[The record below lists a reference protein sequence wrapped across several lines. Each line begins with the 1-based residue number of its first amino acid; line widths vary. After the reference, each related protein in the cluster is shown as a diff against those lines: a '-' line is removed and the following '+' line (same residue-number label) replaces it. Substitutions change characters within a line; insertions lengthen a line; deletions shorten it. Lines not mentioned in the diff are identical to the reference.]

1 MREIKD
7 LKSKIPLLLG
17 AIVIL
22 LLALF
27 KCTSCSQ
34 VSDSEEETQFA
45 IEGQTEEGFEDGTY
59 CADVNYYN
67 PNTSTDK
74 TYTLEVEVSNNEV
87 VQINWGNG
95 GWLDEDHF
103 SAPTLDENGSCS
115 FTSDRGYDYTVEI
128 TGRNCSNLDSQDKY
142 RSKNLP
148 KYTFE
153 EATEILNMTQEEI
166 EECDNYEEGEL
177 LSEND
182 LGLLKNYLKGIR
194 VYLREMRELDG
205 DYTSVEDIKQSQR
218 NLQNEI
224 NEGYIIGMQTHSM
237 GELKYTTVKIRK
249 RGVVYLFEVQ
259 GNSECTMGTAR
270 FDENKSGWQMV
281 YIKQY
286 PDRDEFSGHYM
297 RIIERGI

>member
-1 MREIKD
+1 MRLMCLFFVSIW
-7 LKSKIPLLLG
+7 LFLLS
-17 AIVIL
+17 
-22 LLALF
+22 
-27 KCTSCSQ
+27 SCGNS
-34 VSDSEEETQFA
+34 SDEEYP

-153 EATEILNMTQEEI
+153 EATDLLNMTQEEI
-166 EECDNYEEGEL
+166 EECDTYEEGEL

-194 VYLREMRELDG
+194 VYLREMRELDE

-249 RGVVYLFEVQ
+249 RGIVYLFEVQ

-297 RIIERGI
+297 RIIERGV

>member
-1 MREIKD
+1 MK
-7 LKSKIPLLLG
+7 KI
-17 AIVIL
+17 IH
-22 LLALF
+22 LF
-27 KCTSCSQ
+27 IICLSIYSCSGNSNEYEDEF
-34 VSDSEEETQFA
+34 SDEYL
-45 IEGQTEEGFEDGTY
+45 IEGQSADGFEDGTY
-59 CADVNYYN
+59 CADVTYYN
-67 PNTSTDK
+67 PNTGTEN
-74 TYTLEVEVSNNEV
+74 TYTLEVEVYNNEV
-87 VQINWGNG
+87 TQINWNNG

-103 SAPTLDENGSCS
+103 SAPVLDENGSCS
-115 FTSDRGYDYTVEI
+115 FTSDKGYDYTVEI
-128 TGRNCSNLDSQDKY
+128 TGKNCSNADSEGKY

-153 EATEILNMTQEEI
+153 EAVDLLNMTQEEI
-166 EECDNYEEGEL
+166 EECDSYEEGEL

-224 NEGYIIGMQTHSM
+224 NEGYLIGMQTHSM
-237 GELKYTTVKIRK
+237 GELKYTTVKIKK
-249 RGVVYLFEVQ
+249 RGIVYLFEVQ

-270 FDENKSGWQMV
+270 FDENKTGWQMV

-286 PDRDEFSGHYM
+286 PDRDEYSGHYM

>member
-1 MREIKD
+1 MK
-7 LKSKIPLLLG
+7 KI
-17 AIVIL
+17 IH
-22 LLALF
+22 LF
-27 KCTSCSQ
+27 IICLSIYSCSGNSNEYEDEF
-34 VSDSEEETQFA
+34 SDEYP
-45 IEGQTEEGFEDGTY
+45 IEGQSAEGFEDGTY

-153 EATEILNMTQEEI
+153 EATDLLNMTQEEI
-166 EECDNYEEGEL
+166 EECDTYEEGEL

-249 RGVVYLFEVQ
+249 RGIVYLFEVQ

-297 RIIERGI
+297 RIIERGV

>member
-1 MREIKD
+1 MKIMNFF
-7 LKSKIPLLLG
+7 LKFLFILSLG
-17 AIVIL
+17 LIS
-22 LLALF
+22 
-27 KCTSCSQ
+27 SCGNS
-34 VSDSEEETQFA
+34 SDEEYP

-166 EECDNYEEGEL
+166 EECDTYEEGEL

-182 LGLLKNYLKGIR
+182 LGILKNYLKGIR

-205 DYTSVEDIKQSQR
+205 DYTSLEDIKQSQR

-249 RGVVYLFEVQ
+249 RGIVYLFEVQ